1 MEEDRRNFVKM
12 DRAKMM
18 HSMVLRRLNT
28 DKYSLMR
35 LIVRQ
40 SELMEIIFSDAPE
53 YPFAEKVMNY
63 IIQLQQNIVKLMEEV
78 EQARKTRLRVRREE
92 EARQREREEA
102 RYMFEQV
109 HSYSSV
115 DE

>member
-1 MEEDRRNFVKM
+1 
-12 DRAKMM
+12 MM

-28 DKYSLMR
+28 DKYTLMR

-53 YPFAEKVMNY
+53 YPFAEKTMSH
-63 IIQLQQNIVKLMEEV
+63 IIQLQQNIIELMEEI
-78 EQARKTRLRVRREE
+78 EQARKTRLRVRRDEE
-92 EARQREREEA
+92 ERKREREEA
-102 RYMFEQV
+102 RYIYEQV
-109 HSYSSV
+109 HTYSSV